1 MKVCESCDA
10 EISSK
15 DGDNRCESCEKK
27 KSRNKRAA
35 ENRRAMY
42 EAMKSLGMARVRG
55 ALGGVYYE

>member
-1 MKVCESCDA
+1 MKVCESCDT

-35 ENRRAMY
+35 ENRRAMR
-42 EAMKSLGMARVRG
+42 EAMKSLGMTRVRG